1 MNQIKP
7 ILLGIALLLASAA
20 LLSAGCSALQ
30 RPHAADPHQ
39 PKEVR
44 LTEKEGACGSG
55 VGLNVGDTLELVMES
70 NLAGYVWDI
79 GFNVPAVLKVTGQ
92 PSHGSDSRPS
102 GTDTFHLTAVAEGE
116 EVLRLL
122 YHIPLDETAPHTR
135 ICDVQVTVGEYVAFR
150 PVSMMTR
157 EWQISCAACNAV
169 LSLAA

>member
-1 MNQIKP
+1 MNRIRP
-7 ILLGIALLLASAA
+7 VSLVIASLLASTA

-30 RPHAADPHQ
+30 GPRAADSHR

-70 NLAGYVWDI
+70 SLAGYVWDI

-92 PSHGSDSRPS
+92 PSHGPDSGSS
-102 GTDTFHLTAVAEGE
+102 GTDTFHLTAVADGE

-122 YHIPLDETAPHTR
+122 YHIPLDETGPHTR
-135 ICDVQVTVGEYVAFR
+135 ICDVQVTVNE
-150 PVSMMTR
+150 
-157 EWQISCAACNAV
+157 
-169 LSLAA
+169 